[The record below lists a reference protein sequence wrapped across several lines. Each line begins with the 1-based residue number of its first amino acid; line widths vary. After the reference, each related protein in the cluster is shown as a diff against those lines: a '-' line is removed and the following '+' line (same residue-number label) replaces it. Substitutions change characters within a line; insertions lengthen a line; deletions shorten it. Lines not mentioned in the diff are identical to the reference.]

1 MDAEIKAAC
10 RESGQR
16 VPETDGEMVSCIYHS
31 LADRYKEVLAALGE
45 FAPFK
50 IEKLHVIGG
59 GSANATVSQITA
71 DTIGIPVVA
80 GPTEATA
87 IGNVMMQ
94 AKAVGLVADRWEMR
108 RLIADAFEVKT
119 YYPNK

>member
-1 MDAEIKAAC
+1 M
-10 RESGQR
+10 
-16 VPETDGEMVSCIYHS
+16 
-31 LADRYKEVLAALGE
+31 
-45 FAPFK
+45 
-50 IEKLHVIGG
+50 IGG

-108 RLIADAFEVKT
+108 RLIADAFQVKT
-119 YYPNK
+119 YYPKAINH